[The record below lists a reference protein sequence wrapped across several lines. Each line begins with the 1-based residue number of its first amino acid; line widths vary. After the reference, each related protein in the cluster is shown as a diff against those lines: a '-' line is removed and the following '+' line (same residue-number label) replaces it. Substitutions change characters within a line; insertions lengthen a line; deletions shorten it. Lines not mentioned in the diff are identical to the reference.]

1 MDTEIVQKR
10 KPSFNDNLERLRI
23 VTGTENEY
31 WLDLLKLNW
40 RDYVKVRANLIELP
54 ENSLLNLANHFEFSP
69 DSFLL
74 GNLDFQDLQIRSEQ
88 KNWKLPNKYARATHG
103 KARST
108 ITAFDYLE
116 KMHGWQIRYEILK
129 QLELSESIL
138 TNPFDPISMQVL
150 SDTLNY
156 LSKRHFGV
164 PDFFSMGIYSHIEN
178 TKTFLGEHYAKLK
191 NPREIIEHM
200 IGECLQYYEKNC
212 KYNFIKVNDY
222 VAVVEV
228 LSEPAVAEE
237 MGVLH
242 LGNEPICHA
251 KAGWFA
257 STPLYLGLPPLK
269 VVQTSCV
276 HRGDPACRYEISFT
290 SYLDK
295 TQLF

>member
-1 MDTEIVQKR
+1 MDTEIVQNR

-23 VTGTENEY
+23 VTGTEDEH

-40 RDYVKVRANLIELP
+40 RDYAMVRANLKKLP
-54 ENSLLNLANHFEFSP
+54 ENSISSLANHFEFSP

-74 GNLDFQDLQIRSEQ
+74 GNLDFQSIQIKSEQ
-88 KNWKLPNKYARATHG
+88 NTWEMPYKYSLATYG

-108 ITAFDYLE
+108 IAFFNYLG
-116 KMHGWQIRYEILK
+116 KIHGWQLRYEILK
-129 QLELSESIL
+129 HLELSESIL
-138 TNPFDPISMQVL
+138 TNQFDPISMRVL

-156 LSKRHFGV
+156 LSKRQFGV
-164 PDFFSMGIYSHIEN
+164 HDFFSMGIYSHIEN
-178 TKTFLGEHYAKLK
+178 TKTFLGEHYAKLN

-212 KYNFIKVNDY
+212 KYRFIKLNDY
-222 VAVVEV
+222 SAVIEV

-237 MGVLH
+237 MGVPH

-269 VVQTSCV
+269 VKQTACV
-276 HRGDPACRYEISFT
+276 HRGDSACRYEISFT

-295 TQLF
+295 AQLL